1 MSKKFYLPIL
11 YLKKVVSDDK
21 NPTDYKIN
29 PSTCLKYCL
38 ISSSVTWG
46 ARPPVPDGN
55 EKLVGVPYI
64 NI

>member
-1 MSKKFYLPIL
+1 M